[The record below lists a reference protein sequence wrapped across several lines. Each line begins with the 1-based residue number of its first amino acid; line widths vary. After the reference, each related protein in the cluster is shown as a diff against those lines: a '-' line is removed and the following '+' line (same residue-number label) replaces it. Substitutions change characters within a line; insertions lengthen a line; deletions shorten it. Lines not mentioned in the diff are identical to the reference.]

1 MKSKILKFS
10 LLLLAIVFIGNQI
23 ISSFYKPIKTETAV
37 YHTVSDG
44 FNITGLIIRNE
55 ILVHYDGGGVMHFVT
70 DDGSRVAKA
79 GVIADIYNS
88 ENASITVS
96 EIKSIEAKIKDITD
110 ILSYNDIESANLD
123 LINSRVESKV
133 DDLIFATSKGEYSTV
148 STCAEELLSAI
159 NHREAAMGNVADFS
173 VKLEQLNSR
182 LNELKVA
189 LPQTKGQILAEESG
203 YFVSK
208 TDGYEQVFSSKDLT
222 LFTPD
227 FLKEAKQ
234 EDLAKNVIGK
244 IVSDYEWYIAAS
256 VSVNQSLNYK
266 EGEVLKIETSVKSS
280 PEITATVKQINIS
293 DNGENAVVIF
303 ACNEMNS
310 ELASMRSG
318 PMTVIKDEYSGLRV
332 PKKAL
337 RVVDSQRGVYVL
349 SGMQIKF
356 IPVQI
361 VYSNESFIIC
371 KKDNDSRLRLYDQVV
386 VKGKNLYDGKIVG

>member
-10 LLLLAIVFIGNQI
+10 LLLLAVVFIGNQI

-148 STCAEELLSAI
+148 STCADELLSAI

-234 EDLAKNVIGK
+234 ENLAKNVIGK

>member
-1 MKSKILKFS
+1 MKSKIINYS
-10 LLLLAIVFIGNQI
+10 LLLLAVVFIGNQI

-148 STCAEELLSAI
+148 STCADELLSAI

-234 EDLAKNVIGK
+234 ENLAKNVIGK

-280 PEITATVKQINIS
+280 PEITATVKQIIIS

-303 ACNEMNS
+303 ACNDMNS